1 MCGVSRMRRAE
12 REISDRRE
20 MERILE
26 EAEVGRLGTSVN
38 DEPYVVPVSFAYR
51 DGKILFHCARQG
63 KKLDNVSKNP
73 RVCFE
78 VDEGA
83 LIPKD
88 KPCDFSVKYRSVIAY
103 GNATVHTDQQRM
115 LHTLKALTDKYAP
128 SGLSRQLTNDTVA
141 SFKDLAVVEITVS
154 EMTGKRSPP

>member
-1 MCGVSRMRRAE
+1 MRRAE
-12 REISDRRE
+12 KEIVDRRE

-51 DGKILFHCARQG
+51 DGKILLHCARHG
-63 KKLDNVSKNP
+63 KKLDNISKNP

-78 VDEGA
+78 VDDGE
-83 LIPKD
+83 LIRKD
-88 KPCDFSVKYRSVIAY
+88 KPCDFSVRYRSVIAH
-103 GNATVHTDQQRM
+103 GDATVHTDPERM

-128 SGLSRQLTNDTVA
+128 GGLSRQLTTDTIT
-141 SFKDLAVVEITVS
+141 SFGDLAVVEITVS
-154 EMTGKRSPP
+154 EMTGKRSP